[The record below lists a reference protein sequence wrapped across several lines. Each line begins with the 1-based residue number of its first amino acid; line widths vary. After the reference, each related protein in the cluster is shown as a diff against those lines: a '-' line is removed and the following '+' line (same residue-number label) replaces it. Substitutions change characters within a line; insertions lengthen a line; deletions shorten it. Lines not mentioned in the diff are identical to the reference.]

1 LISPSFKE
9 ATESRGIECR
19 VCGKK
24 SKLTA
29 EYLKVCVQCLR
40 ERPEESLPYVREA
53 HGRARSRFGLPPTP
67 PKSPDGIPCNLCA
80 NECRI
85 GNGKI
90 GYCGFRRTVDGRL
103 ESLTSPK
110 VGILHSYL
118 DRQVTNCCAAWFCP
132 AATSAGYPKYT
143 YKAGPEIGYYNL
155 AVFLY
160 GCNFDCLFCQNS
172 SHKNFLSG
180 EAVTVEELV
189 EKTRSNRRIS
199 CWCFFGGS
207 PEPQLPFV
215 VRASRA
221 VLDEMPERI
230 LRICF
235 EWNGCGNPKLVRKA
249 AEIALVSGGNVKF
262 DLKCFDS
269 TISIA
274 LSGISNKRA
283 YENFKLAAQDFYPQ
297 RPEFP
302 MLTATT
308 LLVPGYID
316 SFEVEQIA
324 EFIASFDA
332 EIPYSLLVFHP
343 AFLMADLPITSLEQ
357 TIECYKSAKKHLKR
371 VNVGNLHLLG
381 IRSMEQF
388 KTKIPIA
395 N

>member
-9 ATESRGIECR
+9 KTATRGSECR

-24 SKLTA
+24 SKFTA
-29 EYLKVCVQCLR
+29 ESLKICVQCLR
-40 ERPEESLPYVREA
+40 ERSEESLPYMREA
-53 HGRARSRFGLPPTP
+53 HARARSRFGLPPTP
-67 PKSPDGIPCNLCA
+67 PRSPEGIPCNICA

-85 GNGKI
+85 GKGEI
-90 GYCGFRRTVDGRL
+90 SYCGLKRTVDGQL

-110 VGILHSYL
+110 IGILHSYL
-118 DRQVTNCCAAWFCP
+118 DSQVTNCCAAWFCP
-132 AATSAGYPKYT
+132 AGTSSGYPKYT
-143 YKAGPEIGYYNL
+143 YRRGPEYGYYNL
-155 AVFLY
+155 AVFFY

-189 EKTRSNRRIS
+189 EKTRSNRYIS
-199 CWCFFGGS
+199 CLCFFGGS
-207 PEPQLPFV
+207 PEPQLPFA

-221 VLDEMPERI
+221 VLDETPERI

-235 EWNGCGNPKLVRKA
+235 EWNGCGNPKLVCKA
-249 AEIALVSGGNVKF
+249 AELALVSGGNIKF

-269 TISIA
+269 TISYA
-274 LSGISNKRA
+274 LSGVSNKRA
-283 YENFKLAAQDFYPQ
+283 YENFKTVAQNFYPQ

-308 LLVPGYID
+308 LLVPRYVD
-316 SFEVEQIA
+316 SIEVEHIA
-324 EFIASFDA
+324 EFIASFDP

-343 AFLMADLPITSLEQ
+343 AFLMADLPTTSLEQ
-357 TIECYKSAKKHLKR
+357 TIECYKSAKKHIKR

-381 IRSMEQF
+381 IGSMEQF
-388 KTKIPIA
+388 KTKI
-395 N
+395 NR